1 MREQLLSILKDI
13 KPEVDFE
20 TATDLIDA
28 GTLDSFD
35 IVTVVVE
42 LNDAFDVEIS
52 VDDLVPENLNSVDAM
67 IELLEGLQKGF

>member
-1 MREQLLSILKDI
+1 MREQLLAILKDI

-20 TATDLIDA
+20 SATTLIDDNI
-28 GTLDSFD
+28 LDSFD

-42 LNDAFDVEIS
+42 LNDAFDIEVS

-67 IELLEGLQKGF
+67 IELINSLQNGL

>member
-13 KPEVDFE
+13 KPEIDFE

-67 IELLEGLQKGF
+67 IELIEGLQKGF

>member
-1 MREQLLSILKDI
+1 MREQLLAILKDI

-20 TATDLIDA
+20 TATTLIDDNI
-28 GTLDSFD
+28 LDSFD

-42 LNDAFDVEIS
+42 LNDAFDIEVS

-67 IELLEGLQKGF
+67 IELINSLQNGL

>member
-67 IELLEGLQKGF
+67 IELIEGLQKGF

>member
-20 TATDLIDA
+20 TANDLIDA

-67 IELLEGLQKGF
+67 IELIEGLQKGF

>member
-1 MREQLLSILKDI
+1 MREQLLAILKDI

-20 TATDLIDA
+20 TATTLIDDNI
-28 GTLDSFD
+28 LDSFD

-42 LNDAFDVEIS
+42 LNDAFDIEVS

-67 IELLEGLQKGF
+67 IELINDLQNGL

>member
-52 VDDLVPENLNSVDAM
+52 VDDLVPENLNSLDAM
-67 IELLEGLQKGF
+67 IELIEGLQKGF

>member
-1 MREQLLSILKDI
+1 MREQLLAILKDI

-20 TATDLIDA
+20 TATTLIDDNI
-28 GTLDSFD
+28 LDSFD

-42 LNDAFDVEIS
+42 LNDAFDIEVS

-67 IELLEGLQKGF
+67 IELINNLQNGL

>member
-1 MREQLLSILKDI
+1 MREQLLAILKDI

-20 TATDLIDA
+20 SATTLIDDNI
-28 GTLDSFD
+28 LDSFD

-42 LNDAFDVEIS
+42 LNDAFDIAVS

-67 IELLEGLQKGF
+67 IELINSLQNGL